1 VKRSNHRNVSDFDG
15 GGQWCFAKTYLKK
28 KKILQRCVDNQD
40 VKKVFSHCQQH
51 KSRANEVGAKSSTSS
66 SSRPLVWSTAEDQS
80 KIGRGCEL
88 QKQNNKKTW
97 FQSKSL
103 FICRY
108 IGIFVFLFLRR
119 KFAIQQNRLD
129 CLFSEFNGKLI

>member
-1 VKRSNHRNVSDFDG
+1 MWNVQTIEMCRISTAGVNDV
-15 GGQWCFAKTYLKK
+15 
-28 KKILQRCVDNQD
+28 LQRHIWKKRKFCKD
-40 VKKVFSHCQQH
+40 VSTTKMWKKCLVIANN